1 MNRSIVLHLTNP
13 ESPYCMITNVMSGKK
28 GPMTLS
34 ADVAHLGSIAA
45 LQDLFGSDHLYTD
58 SKVHALWVGLFASG
72 KIFGCKR
79 AVPKAKLDSMVD
91 IDYEAHARYE
101 MISRL
106 SCQGWRHGYTP
117 AILAERAREFR
128 QIRKLVR
135 IDRLQNLAKAEA
147 IRLELSLQDDND
159 ASRIQALGSGGLAD
173 TTDDDEGDDF

>member
-1 MNRSIVLHLTNP
+1 MNRSIVLNLTHP
-13 ESPYCMITNVMSGKK
+13 ESPYCMVTNVMSGKK

-34 ADVAHLGSIAA
+34 AETSHLGSVTA
-45 LQDLFGSDHLYTD
+45 LQELFRSDHLYTD

-72 KIFGCKR
+72 TIYGCKR
-79 AVPKAKLDSMVD
+79 AAPKDKLDSMVD

-117 AILAERAREFR
+117 AILAQRAQEFR

-135 IDRLQNLAKAEA
+135 VDRLQNLAKAEA
-147 IRLELSLQDDND
+147 NRLQLSQQDDND
-159 ASRIQALGSGGLAD
+159 ASQIQALGSGGLAD
-173 TTDDDEGDDF
+173 TTDEDDDI